1 MVLIKDPVNPVA
13 QLSFLGMVPSDYAFH
28 HLKALVFRIS
38 LAVSS
43 SPVLHQH
50 HTSRALLWA

>member
-1 MVLIKDPVNPVA
+1 LIKDQVNPVA
-13 QLSFLGMVPSDYAFH
+13 QLSFLGMVPSDYACH